1 MTAEVLRRRK
11 TEELKDEIGKY
22 SMLVTSRE
30 FKAQFKA
37 FKSDPHK
44 IPPPFLSRQFWLRYT
59 AQFPKTMDEYE
70 RRSCRNTLNMAI
82 LNDLS
87 QRHEE

>member
-44 IPPPFLSRQFWLRYT
+44 IPPPFLSRQFWLR
-59 AQFPKTMDEYE
+59 
-70 RRSCRNTLNMAI
+70 
-82 LNDLS
+82 
-87 QRHEE
+87 